1 MYWSSKA
8 LDQLDQL
15 NERQK
20 DSDNQRLSQERGRS
34 NYGKASI
41 RNMRAS
47 GKGGNAAD
55 PAERLVAMDA
65 RHKAHKEKRGVKT
78 KGKSN
83 LGEEGY
89 DQIKDRIA
97 MAGGDPSSP
106 KKMDATKYPV
116 SKEIRNQKGK
126 TVLQKQS
133 EKKYGKGA
141 TALDIV
147 KKKITA
153 KHGKGAIMN
162 TKKK

>member
-34 NYGKASI
+34 NYGKASV

-106 KKMDATKYPV
+106 KKSDATKYPPQK
-116 SKEIRNQKGK
+116 SKVKGDTPMQKEFKKKYGK
-126 TVLQKQS
+126 KATALDAVKKNITS
-133 EKKYGKGA
+133 KYGKGA
-141 TALDIV
+141 
-147 KKKITA
+147 
-153 KHGKGAIMN
+153 IMD

>member
-1 MYWSSKA
+1 
-8 LDQLDQL
+8 
-15 NERQK
+15 
-20 DSDNQRLSQERGRS
+20 
-34 NYGKASI
+34 
-41 RNMRAS
+41 MRAF

-89 DQIKDRIA
+89 DHIKDRIA

-106 KKMDATKYPV
+106 KKSDATKYPPQK
-116 SKEIRNQKGK
+116 SKVKGK
-126 TVLQKQS
+126 TVYQKQA

-147 KKKITA
+147 KKKITD